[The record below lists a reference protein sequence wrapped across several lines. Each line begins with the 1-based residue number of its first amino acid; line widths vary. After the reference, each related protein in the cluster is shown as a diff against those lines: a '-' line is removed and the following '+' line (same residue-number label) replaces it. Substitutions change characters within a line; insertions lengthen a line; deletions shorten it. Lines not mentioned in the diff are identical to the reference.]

1 MAKAKNQQ
9 EAKQKAKEL
18 TFAEITADYKVLSE
32 VEKDG
37 YLVSELVTHSGYH
50 VTTRIPIRT
59 PEEEK
64 AECARLARVLTQF
77 AHPEWDLSRCEKITV
92 IVDTDK

>member
-1 MAKAKNQQ
+1 MMPKTKKKT
-9 EAKQKAKEL
+9 EEL
-18 TFAEITADYKVLSE
+18 TFAEITADYRVISE

-37 YLVSELVTHSGYH
+37 YLVSELVTHSGHH
-50 VTTRIPIRT
+50 VITRIPIRT
-59 PEEEK
+59 PEEER